1 MTDRQELMSQV
12 FHSYQLN
19 PRIKSI
25 NVNKFHPKDIRN
37 KNYLLSHMYAVK
49 GVNMFYRKRGAPES
63 SEAPTATS
71 ARQTALPCS
80 IWLLEH
86 YYFF

>member
-1 MTDRQELMSQV
+1 MTDRQELMTQV

-19 PRIKSI
+19 PRIKST

-37 KNYLLSHMYAVK
+37 KNYLLSHMYSVK
-49 GVNMFYRKRGAPES
+49 RVNMFYRKRGAPES

-71 ARQTALPCS
+71 ARQRALPCS
-80 IWLLEH
+80 IWLLERS
-86 YYFF
+86 